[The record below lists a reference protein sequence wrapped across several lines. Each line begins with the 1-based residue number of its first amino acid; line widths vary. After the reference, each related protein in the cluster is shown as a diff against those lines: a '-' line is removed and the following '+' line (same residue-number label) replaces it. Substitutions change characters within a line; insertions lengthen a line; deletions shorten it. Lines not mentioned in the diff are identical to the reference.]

1 MPRLRRGDGLL
12 PRPRPRQCLPDRLRQ
27 GRTAV
32 SQADL
37 VLAVGSKGMY
47 GGYFGRIA
55 PPATVIQVNPK
66 PTQSAERAPLSIRA
80 AADEVDEVDEVDEW
94 R

>member
-1 MPRLRRGDGLL
+1 
-12 PRPRPRQCLPDRLRQ
+12 
-27 GRTAV
+27 
-32 SQADL
+32 
-37 VLAVGSKGMY
+37 MY